1 MNITSET
8 TGELQILTVHAQ
20 RIDAVAAI
28 QFKDAVRELTADQE
42 TAVVLDLSQ
51 VDFIDSSGL
60 GAIVASIKHLG
71 KDRPL
76 HLAGLT
82 PIVAKVFALTRM
94 ERVFR
99 IFSSPMEAVQIDQ
112 ARSA

>member
-8 TGELQILTVHAQ
+8 TGDLQILTVHAQ

-28 QFKDAVRELTADQE
+28 QFKDTVRELTADQD

-60 GAIVASIKHLG
+60 GAIVASMKQLG
-71 KDRPL
+71 KERPL

-82 PIVAKVFALTRM
+82 PIVSKVFALTRM
-94 ERVFR
+94 QRVFK
-99 IFSSPMEAVQIDQ
+99 IFKSLHEAVQIDE
-112 ARSA
+112 AKSA